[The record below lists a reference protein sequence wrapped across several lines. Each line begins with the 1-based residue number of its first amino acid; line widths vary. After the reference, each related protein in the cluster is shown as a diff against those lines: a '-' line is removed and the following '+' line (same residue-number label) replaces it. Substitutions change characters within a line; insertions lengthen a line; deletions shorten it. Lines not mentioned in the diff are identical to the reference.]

1 MALRALRRA
10 GAKVQ
15 NRVGR
20 AGAADEWLET
30 KVSDLSGLRERK
42 KARTHEAIQEAALRL
57 FRTQGYEAT
66 TVEQIAEAAEVS
78 PSTFFRYFPTKE
90 DVVIHDALDPLLFA
104 SFAEQPAQLSPI
116 QALRASMAAVF
127 GALSPD
133 QLALEFERQDLIVGV
148 PELRAR
154 MLDDLAT
161 TFRGFAEALAARV
174 GRPADDLAVRAFAG
188 AVLGAGIAVW
198 LTASQGE
205 EVSVFM
211 KEFDAAMAYLD
222 DSGLRL

>member
-1 MALRALRRA
+1 M
-10 GAKVQ
+10 
-15 NRVGR
+15 
-20 AGAADEWLET
+20 E
-30 KVSDLSGLRERK
+30 VSGLPGLRERK
-42 KARTHEAIQEAALRL
+42 KAKTHQAIQEAALRL

-104 SFAEQPAQLSPI
+104 SFGEQPAELSPI
-116 QALRASMAAVF
+116 QAMRAAMAAVF

-133 QLALEFERQDLIVGV
+133 ELALEFERQELILSV

-154 MLDDLAT
+154 MLDDLAA
-161 TFRGFAEALAARV
+161 TFSQFAELLAARA
-174 GRPADDLAVRAFAG
+174 GRSAHELAVRAFTG
-188 AVLGAGIAVW
+188 AVLGSGIAVW
-198 LTASQGE
+198 LTASEGE
-205 EVSVFM
+205 QASDYM
-211 KEFDAAMAYLD
+211 KQFDAAMAWLD